1 MAVNLP
7 TDLLRSFAAIVDSG
21 SMLRATERVFVT
33 QSALSLQMKRLEDLL
48 QIPLFRRDGRRLGL
62 TPAGTALLEFARE
75 ILAAN
80 DRAVAALNGD
90 ALNGPA
96 RIGFVQDFAET
107 LLTGVLARFAELNP
121 ETQLQV
127 RVGGSA
133 ELLDLLAS
141 DRMDIVLCM
150 GAADDPAAVTTA
162 PMQWLGSADVAL
174 RTPLPLA
181 VLEPPCRFRDA
192 ALAALEAAG
201 RPYRIALETPSLS
214 ALRAAVDSGLGV
226 TCRTDL
232 FMDRAIALG
241 DANLPPLPR
250 VAYARHIRPAPPQT
264 ISRLADLVLNAVPE
278 TDRFPPAAPSLNG
291 GSIDQ
296 RRLRVSEPVT
306 APAK

>member
-33 QSALSLQMKRLEDLL
+33 QSALSLQMKRLEDIV
-48 QIPLFRRDGRRLGL
+48 QTPLFRRDGRRLGL
-62 TPAGTALLEFARE
+62 TPAGTALLDFARE

-80 DRAVAALNGD
+80 DRAVAALTGD
-90 ALNGPA
+90 GLNGPA

-133 ELLDLLAS
+133 ELLELLAS
-141 DRMDIVLCM
+141 DRMDVVLCM
-150 GAADDPAAVTTA
+150 AAADDPAAVQTA
-162 PMQWLGSADVAL
+162 PMQWLGSAEVA
-174 RTPLPLA
+174 RRAPLPLA
-181 VLEPPCRFRDA
+181 VLERPCRFRDA

-232 FMDRAIALG
+232 FMDRIISPAEA
-241 DANLPPLPR
+241 DLPPLPK
-250 VAYARHIRPAPPQT
+250 VAYARHIRAAPPQA
-264 ISRLADLVLNAVPE
+264 IDRLADLVLNGVLE
-278 TDRFPPAAPSLNG
+278 TKLQS
-291 GSIDQ
+291 
-296 RRLRVSEPVT
+296 
-306 APAK
+306 